1 MAKPSIFSREYEKRM
16 RRRKRNFLIIFII
29 ISIMIIISMVKILG
43 NVTDYSNIKQKM
55 QAWIDSDSNQ
65 KNEEILSEKEPDQA
79 EKEPELPKLEEE
91 SFEITLKTGQKVKAI
106 YVKENEDIKFTNIET
121 NDDGLVYDISQSGKK
136 LLILEND
143 QTITLYNVDGTSQ
156 IVSKEEYK
164 SSKGDVFTREST
176 IMSNPQYLWN
186 YNPKFVNDDNII
198 FVSNRPYFGTA
209 ATKQYLWITNISNN
223 SDIIKWDLA
232 AAKIEILE
240 REEKGIKITVD
251 GNIYYIDVNCNIAKQ

>member
-16 RRRKRNFLIIFII
+16 KRRKRNFLIIFII
-29 ISIMIIISMVKILG
+29 ISVVVAISMVKVLG
-43 NVTDYSNIKQKM
+43 NVTDYSNVKQKM
-55 QAWIDSDSNQ
+55 QAWIDSDSTEN
-65 KNEEILSEKEPDQA
+65 KEEVLPQQELDQT
-79 EKEPELPKLEEE
+79 EKEPELPKSEEE
-91 SFEITLKTGQKVKAI
+91 SFEITLKNGQKVKAT
-106 YVKENEDIKFTNIET
+106 YVKENEDMKFINIESS
-121 NDDGLVYDISQSGKK
+121 DEGLVYDISQSGKK
-136 LLILEND
+136 LLILENN

-156 IVSKEEYK
+156 VVSKEEYK

-176 IMSNPQYLWN
+176 IMSNLQYLWN

-198 FVSNRPYFGTA
+198 FVTNRPYFGTA

-223 SDIIKWDLA
+223 SDIIKWDLV

-251 GNIYYIDVNCNIAKQ
+251 GNIYYIDVNCNITKQ

>member
-16 RRRKRNFLIIFII
+16 KRRKRNFLIIFII
-29 ISIMIIISMVKILG
+29 ISLVVIISMIKVLG
-43 NVTDYSNIKQKM
+43 NTTDYSNVKQKI
-55 QAWIDSDSNQ
+55 QAWIDSDSIQ
-65 KNEEILSEKEPDQA
+65 KNDEILSEQGIDQV
-79 EKEPELPKLEEE
+79 EKEPELPKSEEE
-91 SFEITLKTGQKVKAI
+91 SFEITLKNGQKVKAI
-106 YVKENEDIKFTNIET
+106 YIKENEDIKFTNIESS
-121 NDDGLVYDISQSGKK
+121 DKALVYDISQSGKK
-136 LLILEND
+136 ILILEND

-156 IVSKEEYK
+156 IISKEEYK

-186 YNPKFVNDDNII
+186 YNPKFVNDDNIV

-223 SDIIKWDLA
+223 SDVIKWDLA
-232 AAKIEILE
+232 GAKIEILE

>member
-16 RRRKRNFLIIFII
+16 KRRKRNFLIIFVI
-29 ISIMIIISMVKILG
+29 ISLVITISMIKVLG
-43 NVTDYSNIKQKM
+43 NVTDYSNVKQKI
-55 QAWIDSDSNQ
+55 QAWIDSDS
-65 KNEEILSEKEPDQA
+65 SEKKEVLPEQVVDEV
-79 EKEPELPKLEEE
+79 EKEPELPKSEE
-91 SFEITLKTGQKVKAI
+91 SFEITLKNGQKVKAI
-106 YVKENEDIKFTNIET
+106 YVKENEDMKFINIESS
-121 NDDGLVYDISQSGKK
+121 DEGLIYDISQSGKK
-136 LLILEND
+136 LLILESD

-156 IVSKEEYK
+156 IISKEEYK

-176 IMSNPQYLWN
+176 IVSNPQYLWN
-186 YNPKFVNDDNII
+186 ANPKFVNDDNII

-223 SDIIKWDLA
+223 SDIIKWDLS

>member
-16 RRRKRNFLIIFII
+16 KRRKRNFLIIFVI
-29 ISIMIIISMVKILG
+29 ISLVITISMIKVLG
-43 NVTDYSNIKQKM
+43 NVTDYSNVKQKI
-55 QAWIDSDSNQ
+55 QAWIDSDS
-65 KNEEILSEKEPDQA
+65 SEKKEVLPEQVVDEV
-79 EKEPELPKLEEE
+79 EKEPELPKSEE
-91 SFEITLKTGQKVKAI
+91 SFEITLKNGQKVKAI
-106 YVKENEDIKFTNIET
+106 YVKENEDMKFINIESS
-121 NDDGLVYDISQSGKK
+121 DEGLIYDISQSGKK
-136 LLILEND
+136 LLILESD

-156 IVSKEEYK
+156 IISKEEYK

-176 IMSNPQYLWN
+176 IVSNPQYLWN
-186 YNPKFVNDDNII
+186 ANPKFVNDDNII

-209 ATKQYLWITNISNN
+209 ATKQYLWINNISNN